1 MLAAGLAATV
11 NTGDPPMS
19 GVGGRAG
26 RPRRAGVARL
36 VADGVSAA
44 FLDPAAK
51 RALLTEV
58 GEARAGLSLR

>member
-1 MLAAGLAATV
+1 MPAAGLAATV

-19 GVGGRAG
+19 ASVAAPAVLG
-26 RPRRAGVARL
+26 RAGVARL